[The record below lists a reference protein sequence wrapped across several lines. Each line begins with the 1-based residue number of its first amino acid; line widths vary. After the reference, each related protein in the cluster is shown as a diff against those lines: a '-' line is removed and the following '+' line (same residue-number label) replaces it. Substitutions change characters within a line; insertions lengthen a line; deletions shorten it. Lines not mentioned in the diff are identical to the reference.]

1 VARDG
6 RLETEPESTVGKP
19 ATEPDR
25 GPVDLEHTQP
35 MEHADA
41 TELPDA
47 GDTSYIGASLPRIE
61 QLPPTI
67 LVEEGEMGHATGQW
81 IVQIRCD
88 CGRRWFDVKMVK
100 TARCPRCESMVVIES
115 IDD

>member
-1 VARDG
+1 VAREG
-6 RLETEPESTVGKP
+6 RSEFEPEREVGK
-19 ATEPDR
+19 ATTEPDR
-25 GPVDLEHTQP
+25 GRADLEHTQP

-47 GDTSYIGASLPRIE
+47 GDTSYIGPLPRIE
-61 QLPPTI
+61 ALPPGMV
-67 LVEEGEMGHATGQW
+67 VEEGEMGHATGQW

-100 TARCPRCESMVVIES
+100 TARCPRCETMVIVES
-115 IDD
+115 ID

>member
-1 VARDG
+1 MERDG
-6 RLETEPESTVGKP
+6 RSESDADRSAEAWPLAPERERTELE
-19 ATEPDR
+19 D
-25 GPVDLEHTQP
+25 TQP
-35 MEHADA
+35 MERADA

-47 GDTSYIGASLPRIE
+47 ADTSFIGAPLPRIE
-61 QLPPTI
+61 QLPPGM

-100 TARCPRCESMVVIES
+100 TARCPRCETMVVIET
-115 IDD
+115 ID